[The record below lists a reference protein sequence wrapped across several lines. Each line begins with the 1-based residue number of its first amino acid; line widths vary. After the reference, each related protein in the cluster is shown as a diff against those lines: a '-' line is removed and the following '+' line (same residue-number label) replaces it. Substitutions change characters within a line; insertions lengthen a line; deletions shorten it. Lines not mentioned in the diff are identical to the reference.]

1 LTKKRVLF
9 VINSLAGGGAERVM
23 VTLLRHSDAWRERYD
38 ISLALLDEEPVAY
51 PPPDWV
57 PVHRLNSG
65 GGLWASVRGLRAL
78 VRRERP
84 DLVLSFLT
92 RANVAACLATAG
104 TDIPFIV
111 SERVNTDAHLGRGP
125 SGAVSRRLVRLTYPR
140 ADRVLAVSQGVA
152 DDLARLFAVP
162 RDRLAVVANPVDGDA
177 IRARAAEPAAA
188 LPERPYVVAMG
199 RLTENKNF
207 PLLIDA
213 FTGAGVD
220 GRLVILGEGP
230 DRAALERRIAE
241 LGMTGR
247 ILLPGFADNPFSVI
261 AAADCYVLSS
271 NAEGFPN
278 GLVEAMAIGVPVIAT
293 DCPSGP
299 SEILAQRP
307 TGETSGLDCAEHGLI
322 VPCEDPIALA
332 EGLRRYQDP
341 ALRAHYARA
350 ARNRAD
356 AYSVAVSVAHYW
368 KAIDS
373 ALGRACA
380 GEAGARPRPAER
392 TPIAPAAT
400 IESDRP
406 TCAGTAR

>member
-1 LTKKRVLF
+1 MKRKRILF

-23 VTLLRHSDAWRERYD
+23 VTLLRHSEAWRDRYD
-38 ISLALLDEEPVAY
+38 LSLALLDEETVAY
-51 PPPDWV
+51 PAPDWV
-57 PVHRLNSG
+57 PVHRLDSG
-65 GGLWASVRGLRAL
+65 GALWTSVRRLRAL

-111 SERVNTDAHLGRGP
+111 SERVNTDAHLSRGP
-125 SGAVSRRLVRLTYPR
+125 SGVISRRLVRATYPR
-140 ADRVLAVSQGVA
+140 AARVLAVSQGVA

-162 RDRLAVVANPVDGDA
+162 RDRLAVIANPVDGDA
-177 IRARAAEPAAA
+177 LRTRAAEPGTAV
-188 LPERPYVVAMG
+188 PERPYVVAMG

-213 FTGAGVD
+213 FTGAGVE

-230 DRAALERRIAE
+230 DREALERRIGE

-247 ILLPGFADNPFSVI
+247 ILLPGFADNPFPLI

-299 SEILAQRP
+299 AEILAQRP
-307 TGETSGLDCAEHGLI
+307 TGATAGLDCAEHGLI
-322 VPCEDPIALA
+322 VPCEDRIALA

-341 ALRAHYARA
+341 AVRAHYADA
-350 ARNRAD
+350 ARKRAD
-356 AYSVAVSVAHYW
+356 AFSVEVSVAHYW
-368 KAIDS
+368 TAIES
-373 ALGRACA
+373 VLEGAS
-380 GEAGARPRPAER
+380 AGAGDVRARPAQK
-392 TPIAPAAT
+392 APSASAAT

-406 TCAGTAR
+406 TCAGALR